1 MRRAFWALI
10 VPEEARIPALAIVT
24 IATVLTAAPT
34 RAQTYNPRYPVCLK
48 VIEMFGGERYECLYN
63 SLEQCTQSAFGLA
76 ATCVV
81 NPFYGYSR
89 SGPRYR

>member
-1 MRRAFWALI
+1 MRVLVF
-10 VPEEARIPALAIVT
+10 AILT
-24 IATVLTAAPT
+24 IATVSVTSLA

-63 SLEQCTQSAFGLA
+63 SLEQCYQSALGLG

-81 NPFYGYSR
+81 NPYYGYSR
-89 SGPRYR
+89 SDRRYR

>member
-1 MRRAFWALI
+1 MRVL
-10 VPEEARIPALAIVT
+10 VLAILM
-24 IATVLTAAPT
+24 IAAVSANSSA